1 MNFVIYEEDYLSH
14 LADDCLLDIF
24 TRLDMNDLDEVA
36 TLSSKLCSLSAVAR
50 PKAVKLQASNLTITQ
65 EKSFLR
71 FEMRYNYQTY
81 FLGNSDKLESQ
92 ITRPPQHPIT
102 DGKTMSDSVRN
113 RAAIFY
119 ERFAF
124 KQVELERVS
133 MDDHFVEFIEQITSK
148 TCASLCV
155 NNCSFNANSSYRGR
169 HRFMTIIRSV
179 MPGEFT
185 LRLKTPAIS
194 IDQDFLIEYANRI
207 EFPYIMIDI
216 ENSSILHADDL
227 FMASLWKF
235 KILDMPNLLVNS
247 DLLIDALFTR
257 LRCRR
262 TGCWKFAVSRNIDER
277 EFTSA
282 LGHDLK
288 CTRDDRSGT
297 TIFRIDV
304 IGTARVYFARIVGDM
319 PAAKIVGAISDY
331 IRGDSAAPLDN
342 LAGLQKVFG
351 D

>member
-1 MNFVIYEEDYLSH
+1 MHKIVLSMNIVQEKIQK
-14 LADDCLLDIF
+14 
-24 TRLDMNDLDEVA
+24 NDLDEVA

-92 ITRPPQHPIT
+92 ITR
-102 DGKTMSDSVRN
+102 
-113 RAAIFY
+113 
-119 ERFAF
+119 
-124 KQVELERVS
+124 VS

-148 TCASLCV
+148 TCASL
-155 NNCSFNANSSYRGR
+155 
-169 HRFMTIIRSV
+169 FMTIIRSV